1 MSTAVTDAHGVRR
14 RGQLYVALA
23 AVAWSS
29 AGVIQRE
36 LSVGVA
42 TQVAGRALFAAL
54 ALLVFV
60 AVTERGR
67 TVRTFTS
74 MGLAEGGVV
83 VFAAISSG
91 AFIIAL
97 NYTTVANVLFL
108 QAVAPI
114 AAALIAWVA
123 LREPISLRTAMAM
136 VVAMAGVALMV
147 GGPGGAQGL
156 GLVLSVVMT
165 LSFALLVVITR
176 HRRDISM
183 APAISLSQVLV
194 FAVLAPFAEPGS
206 IDVHD
211 LVLLAALGIGQM
223 GLASSCSPW
232 APGSY
237 RRRRSRLSRC
247 SRSSSGRSSCGSRSG
262 SVQARQRFSVAPS
275 SLRLSAFRHVVTRR
289 RPSGRGPGIGD
300 GVLPNWHQLSSARIA
315 WPRRCL
321 VFSTPS

>member
-74 MGLAEGGVV
+74 MGRAEGGVV

-211 LVLLAALGIGQM
+211 LVLLAALGIGQIGLGLVLLTM
-223 GLASSCSPW
+223 GARFIPAAEVALISLLEVVLGPLFVWLAFEERPSTTTLLGG
-232 APGSY
+232 AIVVAAVG
-237 RRRRSRLSRC
+237 L
-247 SRSSSGRSSCGSRSG
+247 
-262 SVQARQRFSVAPS
+262 QARSDP
-275 SLRLSAFRHVVTRR
+275 T
-289 RPSGRGPGIGD
+289 
-300 GVLPNWHQLSSARIA
+300 
-315 WPRRCL
+315 
-321 VFSTPS
+321 

>member
-211 LVLLAALGIGQM
+211 LVLLAALGIGQIGLGLVLLTM
-223 GLASSCSPW
+223 GARFIPAAEVALISLLEVVLGPLFVWLAFEERPSTTTLLGG
-232 APGSY
+232 AIVVAAVG
-237 RRRRSRLSRC
+237 L
-247 SRSSSGRSSCGSRSG
+247 
-262 SVQARQRFSVAPS
+262 QARSDP
-275 SLRLSAFRHVVTRR
+275 T
-289 RPSGRGPGIGD
+289 
-300 GVLPNWHQLSSARIA
+300 
-315 WPRRCL
+315 
-321 VFSTPS
+321 